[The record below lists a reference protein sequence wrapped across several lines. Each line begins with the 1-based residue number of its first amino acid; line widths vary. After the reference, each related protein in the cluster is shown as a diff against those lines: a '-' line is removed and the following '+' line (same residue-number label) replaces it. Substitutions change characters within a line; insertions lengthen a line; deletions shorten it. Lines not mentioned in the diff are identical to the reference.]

1 MLTAWVICV
10 YDLVSHAK
18 NYPLILTI
26 LLIDMHTTCY
36 EKQPLIE
43 TSLPENGK
51 STVSTYSFTVND
63 LWNSLHGI
71 HLVKK

>member
-10 YDLVSHAK
+10 YDLVSDAK

-26 LLIDMHTTCY
+26 LLLDMHATCY

-51 STVSTYSFTVND
+51 FIYR
-63 LWNSLHGI
+63 
-71 HLVKK
+71 K